1 MILSSILKCQ
11 CTVLYMYP
19 GKIIPFNFS
28 MVFPLR
34 FRNILFFLIKHYCTQ
49 INLSLFHLIGKTQ
62 ADHSRQI
69 GCEQTCG
76 EGRFLKEQ
84 WWKLAHI

>member
-1 MILSSILKCQ
+1 MILSCKLKSQ

-19 GKIIPFNFS
+19 GKPFNFS
-28 MVFPLR
+28 MGFPLR
-34 FRNILFFLIKHYCTQ
+34 FCNILFFLKIKHYCTQ